1 MKKCIKKIV
10 SMFLVF
16 AMVIAVAAP
25 GVVQAK
31 TQTKSLT
38 LYVGEVYNLSAT
50 YQIKSVSS
58 SKKSVAPVA
67 KDSSSTYRANITA
80 KKAGK
85 ATVTIKTKGGNAKYN
100 VTVKKLDV
108 TGTFTDLGHGNMLL
122 EIKNNTKQTF
132 TAVGLKYTL
141 KDASGE
147 VMEETTTSVLDVVA
161 GKTVYK
167 KIYYNQNSFTP
178 DLSQCTVKAV
188 SDSRSTNAKY
198 TNASSKVNTTVTDE
212 RDVSGRSIKFTIKNK
227 NTLKQNVSGNVYIL
241 VYDADG
247 NLIDE
252 NSRSF
257 YLKSKA
263 TDTTSATCS
272 FYTGTDVST
281 LTYKVSTVAYYY
293 TY

>member
-1 MKKCIKKIV
+1 
-10 SMFLVF
+10 
-16 AMVIAVAAP
+16 
-25 GVVQAK
+25 
-31 TQTKSLT
+31 
-38 LYVGEVYNLSAT
+38 VYGLSAT

-58 SKKSVAPVA
+58 NKKSVAPAA
-67 KDSSSTYRANITA
+67 KDKTSTYKAQITA

-85 ATVTIKTKGGNAKYN
+85 ATVTIKTTGGTVKYN

-108 TGTFTDLGHGNMLL
+108 TADFTDIGNGYLL
-122 EIKNNTKQTF
+122 IKAKNNTKQTF
-132 TAVGLKYTL
+132 TTVELKYTL

-147 VMEETTTSVLDVVA
+147 VMEETTTPVYDVVA

-167 KIYYNQNSFTP
+167 KISYNQSTFTP
-178 DLSQCTVKAV
+178 DLSQCSVKAV
-188 SDSRSTNAKY
+188 SDYRSTNAKY
-198 TNASSKVNTTVTDE
+198 TNASSKVTTTVTDE
-212 RDVSGRSIKFTIKNK
+212 RDVTGRSIKFTIKHK
-227 NTLKQNVSGNVYIL
+227 NTLKQTVSGNVYIL

-247 NLIDE
+247 NLVDE

-263 TDTTSATCS
+263 TDTTSASCY

-281 LTYKVSTVAYYY
+281 LTYKVVTVAYYY

>member
-1 MKKCIKKIV
+1 
-10 SMFLVF
+10 
-16 AMVIAVAAP
+16 MVIAAAAP

-38 LYVGEVYNLSAT
+38 LYVGEVYTLSAT

-58 SKKSVAPVA
+58 NKKSVASAA

-85 ATVTIKTKGGNAKYN
+85 ATVTIKTKGGNVKYSI
-100 VTVKKLDV
+100 TVKKLDV
-108 TGTFTDLGHGNMLL
+108 TGTFIDEGNGYLL
-122 EIKNNTKQTF
+122 LKIKNNTKQTF
-132 TAVGLKYTL
+132 TTVGFKYTL

-147 VMEETTTSVLDVVA
+147 VMEETTTLVSDVVA

-167 KIYYNQNSFTP
+167 EISYNQNTFTP
-178 DLSQCTVKAV
+178 DLSQCTIKAV
-188 SDSRSTNAKY
+188 SDNRSANAKY
-198 TNASSKVNTTVTDE
+198 TDVSSKIKTTVTDE
-212 RDVSGRSIKFTIKNK
+212 RDTSERSIKFTIKTK
-227 NTLKQNVSGNVYIL
+227 NTLKKNVTANVYIL
-241 VYDADG
+241 VYDANG
-247 NLIDE
+247 QLIDE

-263 TDTTSATCS
+263 TDTNSATCY
-272 FYTGTDVST
+272 FYTGTDVNT

>member
-1 MKKCIKKIV
+1 
-10 SMFLVF
+10 
-16 AMVIAVAAP
+16 
-25 GVVQAK
+25 
-31 TQTKSLT
+31 
-38 LYVGEVYNLSAT
+38 
-50 YQIKSVSS
+50 
-58 SKKSVAPVA
+58 VAPVA
-67 KDSSSTYRANITA
+67 KDRSSSYRASITA

-85 ATVTIKTKGGNAKYN
+85 ATVTIKTKGDTAKLN

-108 TGTFTDLGHGNMLL
+108 TGTFIDEGNGYLL
-122 EIKNNTKQTF
+122 LKVKNNTKQTF
-132 TAVGLKYTL
+132 TTVGFKYTL

-147 VMEETTTSVLDVVA
+147 VMEETTTSVSDVVA

-167 KIYYNQNSFTP
+167 EISYKQNTYTP

-198 TNASSKVNTTVTDE
+198 TNASSKVTTTVTDE
-212 RDVSGRSIKFTIKNK
+212 RDTSGKSIKFTIKNK

-252 NSRSF
+252 TSRSF

-263 TDTTSATCS
+263 TDTTSTTCY

-281 LTYKVSTVAYYY
+281 LTYKVFTVAYYT